1 LTAGAFVLSVP
12 PLKSLLRSAFG
23 QVPLVRLPLSTG
35 KESLPG
41 FILQGSF
48 DRESR
53 AHVSW

>member
-53 AHVSW
+53 AHVS